1 MNPVAPEAKRA
12 EPPKRA
18 LLFIVLTGFLD
29 SLGSGLFIPVMPSL
43 VMALTGVELSQA
55 ASIGGWLIMSYALAQ
70 FLFAPLLGNLSD
82 QYGRRPVLLLSVAG
96 SAINYLVAAF
106 APTMAFVFVGR
117 IVAGMFGASY
127 STAYAYI
134 ADVTPPHKRAENFG
148 LVGVAF
154 GLGFIFGPAIGGTIG
169 AVDYR
174 IPFFAAAALAAINVL
189 MGLFILPESLPLDR
203 RRPFAWARATPLGSI
218 RQLRRLGGPLAGLA
232 VVIFLWQLSIQA
244 QHSIWPYYTAFRY
257 GWTPFEVGVSLAAV
271 GVLAVVVN
279 GLLVKRAVAR
289 LGEWKT
295 ALIGASAG
303 ATAFAIYAFASSPV
317 FVFVGIAIGAIG
329 GLTVPALQAM
339 LTSSAP
345 PNEQGE
351 LQGAVAVL
359 SSISVIIGPP
369 VMSHIFTRFT
379 APDAAFQAPGAPFIL
394 SSLLSAAAVAM
405 LLRQRRLSRAEPAL
419 V

>member
-1 MNPVAPEAKRA
+1 MNPVVPEVVRA

-18 LLFIVLTGFLD
+18 LLFIVLTVFLD
-29 SLGSGLFIPVMPSL
+29 SLGIGLFIPVMPSL

-351 LQGAVAVL
+351 LQGAVVVL

-379 APDAAFQAPGAPFIL
+379 APEAAFQAPGAPFIL